1 MLSELSACSRF
12 IGVERSVFSVSEF
25 HHYLILQTKSDSLD
39 VDGILTECQNTNCG
53 YVKDGF
59 SAVYNQGPGGDSG
72 VAAPTIPHRGRDKSR
87 GAGDAGRN
95 SLKTDHGCEYPAIA
109 RSA

>member
-1 MLSELSACSRF
+1 MLSEL
-12 IGVERSVFSVSEF
+12 GVERSAFSVSEF
-25 HHYLILQTKSDSLD
+25 HHYLTLQIKSDSLE
-39 VDGILTECQNTNCG
+39 VDGMFTECQNMNRG

-59 SAVYNQGPGGDSG
+59 SVVYNQGPGGDSG
-72 VAAPTIPHRGRDKSR
+72 VAAPAIPHRGRDKSR

-95 SLKTDHGCEYPAIA
+95 SLKTDHGCEHPAIA

>member
-12 IGVERSVFSVSEF
+12 IGVERSAFSVSEF
-25 HHYLILQTKSDSLD
+25 HYLTLRPKSDSLE
-39 VDGILTECQNTNCG
+39 VDGTLMEYQNTNCG

-59 SAVYNQGPGGDSG
+59 SVVYNQGPGGDSG
-72 VAAPTIPHRGRDKSR
+72 VAAPAIPHRGRDKSR

-95 SLKTDHGCEYPAIA
+95 SLKTDHGCEHPAIA